1 MLVLVLVLQM
11 SAVTGTSPAVWTG
24 SAVRLVSNGRFVF
37 YFSFR
42 MAAVLLRLLLR
53 LLLAAPVLLVSSD
66 PVRGSANRTVP
77 LVLWHGMGESELC
90 GDAGRMFTGN
100 QFE

>member
-1 MLVLVLVLQM
+1 M
-11 SAVTGTSPAVWTG
+11 
-24 SAVRLVSNGRFVF
+24 FD
-37 YFSFR
+37 FSFR
-42 MAAVLLRLLLR
+42 MAAVLLV

-90 GDAGRMFTGN
+90 GDTGRMLLEIN
-100 QFE
+100 SSEPKLKA